1 LEPGESPTF
10 QWHEEM
16 DCELVHLLVSILAE
30 KPVQHGNRYSHD
42 ALVDYSGPP
51 TPADKDVQGHTRQRL
66 QTVPLPA
73 SWTDKRTMGWALV
86 GEHYVAL
93 VVVPAQKTIHIAKN
107 SGPV

>member
-1 LEPGESPTF
+1 
-10 QWHEEM
+10 M